1 MNVVEPIAALILR
14 TVRSGVAHRLL
25 ISGLAQIALVV
36 VGVTYL
42 LFGALRDNPFADQI
56 TVAVH
61 LDESGGLLANQDV
74 TLRGVPIGRVASVD
88 FTGDGVRAIARI
100 DARAK
105 IPRDGTI
112 ARVSGLSP
120 AGEQYL
126 NFEPTDTTGPPLTD
140 GAVIDRANTAAPIPI
155 WRLLGNVDGLLAQT
169 DPVQLKAVL
178 DELAVSEQG
187 PEKLRQLLTGSQLL
201 ISTLDGVLPQTMT
214 LLRSSRPLFKIFDD
228 SSNGMRSIASNLG
241 ATLAGVS
248 DKDAGMRRMLDETPK
263 VLATVDQVIADNSET
278 AVQLLGN
285 LTTVAQ
291 LSYVRVPALQQLFR
305 DDRPPLLDGVA
316 SLMHGGGIWAIA
328 DIYPRYM
335 CDYSH
340 PRDVPFIPNY
350 PEPYLNTYCLN
361 DDPGLLIRGARN
373 APRPPGDDTAN
384 PPPGW
389 DPLRRTDP
397 TPVGPH
403 TIPLPY
409 GGPAMP
415 PESEPHRQGIPWN

>member
-1 MNVVEPIAALILR
+1 MNLVEPIAALILR
-14 TVRSGVAHRLL
+14 AVRSGVAHRLL
-25 ISGLAQIALVV
+25 ISGIAQIALVV
-36 VGVTYL
+36 VGVAYL

-56 TVAVH
+56 TVAVQ

-88 FTGDGVRAIARI
+88 FTGDGVRALARI
-100 DARAK
+100 DAHTR

-126 NFEPTDTTGPPLTD
+126 NFEPTDATGPPLSD
-140 GAVIDRANTAAPIPI
+140 GTVMDRAHTTTPIPI
-155 WRLLGNVDGLLAQT
+155 WRLLGNIDGLLAQT
-169 DPVQLKAVL
+169 DPGQLKGVL
-178 DELAVSEQG
+178 DELGVSDQG
-187 PEKLRQLLTGSQLL
+187 PAKLRQLLTGSQLL

-214 LLRSSRPLFKIFDD
+214 LLRGTRPVFKIFED
-228 SSNGMRSIASNLG
+228 SSDGMRAIAGNLG
-241 ATLAGVS
+241 ATLAGVGG
-248 DKDAGMRRMLDETPK
+248 KDAGLRHLLDETPK
-263 VLATVDQVIADNSET
+263 VLTTVDQVIDDNSET
-278 AVQLLGN
+278 MVQLLGN

-335 CDYSH
+335 CDYAH

-350 PEPYLNTYCLN
+350 PEPYLHTYCLN

-409 GGPAMP
+409 GGPVMP